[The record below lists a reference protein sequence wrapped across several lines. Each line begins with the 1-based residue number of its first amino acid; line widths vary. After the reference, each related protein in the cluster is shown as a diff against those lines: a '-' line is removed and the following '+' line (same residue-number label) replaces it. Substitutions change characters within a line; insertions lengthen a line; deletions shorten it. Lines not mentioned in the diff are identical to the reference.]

1 MINVKTS
8 ERFFIED
15 NNQIRNVNAGTL
27 VSEDL
32 VSANY
37 DFYLMSQQ
45 SNKGTTVP
53 NHYKVIYTNSELDE
67 GQLQELA
74 FSQCFNYVN
83 WTGSI
88 KVPAILQYAKKCAK
102 FNGEVMENKP
112 IPESLTT
119 KLYFI

>member
-15 NNQIRNVNAGTL
+15 GGQIRNVSAGTL
-27 VSEDL
+27 VCEDL

-53 NHYKVIYTNSELDE
+53 NHYKVIYSNSKLEE
-67 GQLQELA
+67 GQIQ
-74 FSQCFNYVN
+74 
-83 WTGSI
+83 
-88 KVPAILQYAKKCAK
+88 
-102 FNGEVMENKP
+102 
-112 IPESLTT
+112 
-119 KLYFI
+119 

>member
-15 NNQIRNVNAGTL
+15 GGQIRNVSAGTL
-27 VSEDL
+27 VCEDL

-53 NHYKVIYTNSELDE
+53 NHYKVIYSNS
-67 GQLQELA
+67 
-74 FSQCFNYVN
+74 
-83 WTGSI
+83 
-88 KVPAILQYAKKCAK
+88 
-102 FNGEVMENKP
+102 
-112 IPESLTT
+112 
-119 KLYFI
+119 KL

>member
-15 NNQIRNVNAGTL
+15 GGHIRNVSAGTL
-27 VSEDL
+27 VCEGL

-53 NHYKVIYTNSELDE
+53 NHYKVIYSNSKLEE
-67 GQLQELA
+67 GQIQ
-74 FSQCFNYVN
+74 
-83 WTGSI
+83 
-88 KVPAILQYAKKCAK
+88 
-102 FNGEVMENKP
+102 
-112 IPESLTT
+112 
-119 KLYFI
+119 